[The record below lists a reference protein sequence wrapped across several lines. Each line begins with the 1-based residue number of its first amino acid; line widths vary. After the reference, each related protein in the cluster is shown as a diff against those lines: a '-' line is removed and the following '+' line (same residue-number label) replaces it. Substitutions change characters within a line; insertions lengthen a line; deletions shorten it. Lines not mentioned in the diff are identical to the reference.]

1 MNEWKS
7 VPRLISGR
15 SGATA
20 TVKSKTGA
28 MVVTGGFGFYNF
40 VLNSSEILEK
50 NKDLRKLKWTS
61 GWSIIIPAQSEKWK
75 IESHVN
81 RRSQVLLNRVLTEPI
96 INHPD

>member
-1 MNEWKS
+1 MGKLCRYYVEKSRYTRLEIIKKISQRQRFCYTLESSMNEWKS

-20 TVKSKTGA
+20 TVKSKTGV

-61 GWSIIIPAQSEKWK
+61 G
-75 IESHVN
+75 
-81 RRSQVLLNRVLTEPI
+81 
-96 INHPD
+96 

>member
-1 MNEWKS
+1 M
-7 VPRLISGR
+7 PRLISGR

-28 MVVTGGFGFYNF
+28 MVVTGGFGYYNY

-61 GWSIIIPAQSEKWK
+61 G
-75 IESHVN
+75 
-81 RRSQVLLNRVLTEPI
+81 
-96 INHPD
+96 